1 MAATAR
7 LEVRVRPESK
17 AKIALA
23 EIGVSSE
30 FDEPPRGSRK
40 RSPSSAVAVPTR
52 HRRPGRRCL
61 VGAASP
67 RPWRS
72 ATVNFSLRLTT
83 NASDPVTLKPR
94 PSAKNVRDLRAEH
107 SDAVSQSEPGQGF
120 RTSSIRQIR

>member
-7 LEVRVRPESK
+7 LEVRVRPENK

-52 HRRPGRRCL
+52 H
-61 VGAASP
+61 SP
-67 RPWRS
+67 PPW
-72 ATVNFSLRLTT
+72 T
-83 NASDPVTLKPR
+83 PV
-94 PSAKNVRDLRAEH
+94 S
-107 SDAVSQSEPGQGF
+107 GWCG
-120 RTSSIRQIR
+120 